1 MKRERIRVFL
11 AIQAALCALVAVLL
25 GASAV
30 QICREGLARRAERP
44 LAPIYT
50 REIVAEKLAPI
61 APLIFAS
68 AGMTAAGLVLGVRD
82 ENADRPA
89 REPRSLRETAARG
102 EKARKM
108 RAQRTEYPAAKPAL
122 QIALAVLAVGLIA
135 LGAYHGGAWDVLCK
149 AISICTE
156 CVGLG

>member
-30 QICREGLARRAERP
+30 QICREGLARRAEHP

-50 REIVAEKLAPI
+50 REIVAEKLTAI

-89 REPRSLRETAARG
+89 RDPRSLRETAARG
-102 EKARKM
+102 EKARETQK
-108 RAQRTEYPAAKPAL
+108 TEYPAAKPAL

-135 LGAYHGGAWDVLCK
+135 LGAYHGGAWDALCK